1 MVASSRVLG
10 ANDEILAGVVGLVA
24 AVPVT
29 AFLLV
34 TWDAVRAIVEPDT
47 PPELPGL
54 VPAWLDRMAQ
64 FSWRLLVVFGFIAL
78 LLLILT
84 TIPLVVLPIIFA
96 LILAATLEPLTE
108 ILIRRGQPRGR
119 AAIAAVSATFLAIA
133 GVMIL
138 AVIAL
143 VDQAPELGR
152 TVTDGA
158 ESASESLDGNL
169 DLATDAVAT
178 GARATVETIVNLG
191 QTFGM
196 VILVSVV
203 SALLALYFLR
213 DGGQVWSWVVSHLR
227 VGVRDDVQAAGSRAF
242 NVLGGY
248 MLGTG
253 LISLVGAGSQWV
265 IMVLLG
271 LPLATPVFVLAFF
284 LGYIPYIGS
293 FIATLIA
300 FLIAVAV
307 GSNTDIV
314 IMFIW
319 TIVFNLVQ
327 GNVVAPLV
335 YGKTVHIHPA
345 IVLVAIP
352 AGSAL
357 AGIMGM
363 FIIVPVLGVVAVS
376 WRTVMEVMS
385 SRTATEG
392 ETLAPLSE
400 PPAQPEPADST

>member
-1 MVASSRVLG
+1 
-10 ANDEILAGVVGLVA
+10 
-24 AVPVT
+24 
-29 AFLLV
+29 V

-78 LLLILT
+78 LILILT

-108 ILIRRGQPRGR
+108 ILIRRGLPRGR
-119 AAIAAVSATFLAIA
+119 AAIVAVSGTFLAIA
-133 GVMIL
+133 GVMVL
-138 AVIAL
+138 SVIAL
-143 VDQAPELGR
+143 VDQAPELGK

-169 DLATDAVAT
+169 DLAADAVAT
-178 GARATVETIVNLG
+178 GASATVETIVNLG
-191 QTFGM
+191 QTFGT

-213 DGGQVWSWVVSHLR
+213 DGRQVWGWLASHLR
-227 VGVRDDVQAAGSRAF
+227 ADVRDDAQAAGSRAF
-242 NVLGGY
+242 SVLGGY

-307 GSNTDIV
+307 GSTTDIV

-327 GNVVAPLV
+327 GNIVAPLV

-352 AGSAL
+352 AGSAI

-385 SRTATEG
+385 ARQSTAG
-392 ETLAPLSE
+392 ETLAPQSE
-400 PPAQPEPADST
+400 PPPQPEPADST